1 MRAPALSWLFSVAGG
16 LAVANVYY
24 AQPLL
29 DLIADDLGIGRATA
43 GLIGTLTQ
51 IGYAVGLLLLV
62 PLGDHL
68 DRRVL
73 ITTQLGLSVVALGAV
88 ALSPSAPL
96 TLLAMAAVGVLA
108 VVAQVMVAHAASL
121 AEPADRGRVVGT
133 VTSGIVIGILLAR
146 TVAGTIGDLAGWRA
160 VYVVSAVATG
170 LTAVVLA
177 LAVPAERRRPPEPI
191 RYRRLVGSV
200 FTLFAQEPVLRVRA
214 GLALL
219 LFTAVTVLL
228 TPMVLPLAAPPFS
241 LSHTE
246 IGLFGLAG
254 AAGALGAGYA
264 GRQADRGRARRT
276 LAIGLLAMLAAWPL
290 AALLPR
296 SVWWLVLAVV
306 VIDYGLQSAHVVNQ
320 HLLYQVRPEARSRL
334 TAGYM
339 LFYSAG
345 SALGAIGSTVVY
357 EHGGWT
363 AVCALGGGVSLLA
376 LVFWRATERRVTS
389 GPGIGTT
396 ASAEVTSADVTSA
409 DVTSAAV
416 TDAGTADTE
425 SADAESVFGERRVAG
440 PRRSAGRRV
449 SR

>member
-1 MRAPALSWLFSVAGG
+1 MPSPVVPSDPLAPTAATATVRRLSPAVAWLFSVASG

-29 DLIADDLGIGRATA
+29 DLIADDLGIGRATV
-43 GLIGTLTQ
+43 GLVGTLTQ
-51 IGYAVGLLLLV
+51 VGYGVGLVLLV

-68 DRRVL
+68 DRRML
-73 ITTQLGLSVVALGAV
+73 ITAQLGLSVAALAAV
-88 ALSPSAPL
+88 AVAPSAL
-96 TLLAMAAVGVLA
+96 LMLLAMAAVGVLA

-170 LTAVVLA
+170 A
-177 LAVPAERRRPPEPI
+177 LAVLLAAVVPAEARRRPQRL
-191 RYRRLVGSV
+191 RYPRLVGSV
-200 FTLFAQEPVLRVRA
+200 FTLFAEEPVLRIRA

-219 LFTAVTVLL
+219 VFTAVTVLL
-228 TPMVLPLAAPPFS
+228 TPMVLPLAAPPFN

-254 AAGALGAGYA
+254 AAGALGAGHA

-276 LAIGLLAMLAAWPL
+276 LAVGLTAMLVSWPL
-290 AALLPR
+290 AALLPH
-296 SVWWLVLAVV
+296 SVWWLVLAMV
-306 VIDYGLQSAHVVNQ
+306 VIDYGLQSVHVVNQ
-320 HLLYQVRPEARSRL
+320 HLLYLVRPEARSRL

-339 LFYSAG
+339 LFYSVG
-345 SALGAIGSTVVY
+345 SALGAILSTLAY

-376 LVFWRATERRVTS
+376 LAFWWATDRRPAE
-389 GPGIGTT
+389 GDGTGG
-396 ASAEVTSADVTSA
+396 D
-409 DVTSAAV
+409 
-416 TDAGTADTE
+416 G
-425 SADAESVFGERRVAG
+425 
-440 PRRSAGRRV
+440 AGRGV